1 MRIAL
6 VSEHASPVAAL
17 GGEDAG
23 GQNVYV
29 AELATGLA
37 QRGHEVVVYTRR
49 DDAAAAETVD
59 LTPGVTLVHV
69 RAGPATPLPKD
80 ELAPHMPEFGRELV
94 RHWLDSGAPD
104 VAHAHFWMSG
114 LAVRE
119 AVRVVD
125 VPVVQTFH
133 ALGTVKRRHQGS
145 ADTSPPG
152 RLAAESELMS
162 AADIVTASC
171 RDERRELLASGAD
184 PERIR
189 VIPCGVDLTLF
200 HPDAAAEEI
209 PPRRPGLRR
218 IVSLGRMVPRKGI
231 DMSIRALPELVDAEL
246 VIAGGPDREGLDRDP
261 EGLRLQRLAR
271 DLGVADRVTFTG
283 RLDRARSAALLASA
297 DVVCITPWYEPF
309 GMVPLETMASGKP
322 VVGSAV
328 GGLLDS
334 VEDGVTGIL
343 VPPGDEAATTRAL
356 RTLLDDPERATAMG
370 RAARGR
376 AETLFSWGR
385 VVDLTEEA
393 YAAAR
398 TSHEASAAAGPGD
411 GPARVWLGEHI
422 GPLRAAL
429 DALVDEAA
437 TLDRWAQ
444 RLTARLMAGGRLLA
458 AGNGGSAA
466 EAQHFT
472 AEFVGRFVE
481 DRRPVSAISLTSES
495 SALTAISNDYG
506 YEEAVARQV
515 EAHGAPGDV
524 LVLLSTSGTSANMI
538 EAARRARDIG
548 VHVWGLTGPR
558 PNPLADLCDESIAID
573 VRDTAVVQ
581 ECHLVLLH
589 ALTAAVDVRLPRPEE
604 DSNGHRA
611 RRHHR

>member
-1 MRIAL
+1 MRVAL

-37 QRGHEVVVYTRR
+37 GRGHDVVVYTRR
-49 DDAAAAETVD
+49 DNAAAPESVD
-59 LTPGVTLVHV
+59 LAPGVRLVHV
-69 RAGPATPLPKD
+69 QAGPPAPLPKD
-80 ELAPHMPEFGRELV
+80 ELAPHMPEFGRELI
-94 RHWLDSGAPD
+94 RHWLADGEPD

-125 VPVVQTFH
+125 VPVIQTFH
-133 ALGTVKRRHQGS
+133 ALGMVKRRHQGT

-152 RLAAESELMS
+152 RLAAEAELMA
-162 AADIVTASC
+162 AADVVTASC
-171 RDERRELLASGAD
+171 RDERRELLESGAD
-184 PERIR
+184 PERIT
-189 VIPCGVDLTLF
+189 VIPCGVDLRLF
-200 HPDAAAEEI
+200 RPEAAAEEI

-231 DMSIRALPELVDAEL
+231 DMAVRALAGLPDAEL
-246 VIAGGPDREGLDRDP
+246 VIAGGPEREALDRDP
-261 EGLRLQRLAR
+261 ESLRLQRLAR
-271 DLGVADRVTFTG
+271 DLGVADRVTFAG

-297 DVVCITPWYEPF
+297 DAVCITPWYEPF

-322 VVGSAV
+322 VVGTAV

-343 VPPGDEAATTRAL
+343 VPPGDEEATTRAL
-356 RTLLDDPERATAMG
+356 RTLLDDPDAAAAMG
-370 RAARGR
+370 RAGRRR
-376 AETLFSWGR
+376 AESLFSWDR

-398 TSHEASAAAGPGD
+398 TAHGSAAGPAGGAARSWLD
-411 GPARVWLGEHI
+411 GHI
-422 GPLRAAL
+422 GPLREAL
-429 DALVDEAA
+429 DAVADEAP
-437 TLDRWAQ
+437 TLDRWAR
-444 RLTARLMAGGRLLA
+444 RLAARLLTGGRLLA

-481 DRRPVSAISLTSES
+481 DRRPVSAVCLTSEP

-515 EAHGAPGDV
+515 QAHGAPGDV
-524 LVLLSTSGTSANMI
+524 LVLLSTSGTSGNMLA
-538 EAARRARDIG
+538 AARRAREIG
-548 VHVWGLTGPR
+548 VHVWGLTGAR
-558 PNPLADLCDESIAID
+558 PNPLADLCDEVICID
-573 VRDTAVVQ
+573 SRDTSVVQ

-589 ALTAAVDVRLPRPEE
+589 ALTAAVDTRLPRPEE
-604 DSNGHRA
+604 DPRGR
-611 RRHHR
+611 